1 MISNIIDYRKKW
13 DYLSYKSESKKKIIF
28 LHHTAGYDVF
38 SAEDWLYKLSL
49 KNYREKNSLVGVN
62 YYIGKD
68 GTIIYAIDNEKWA
81 WHSATAN
88 VDFESKTISIEL
100 DNLGFMRYDDSKK
113 YLIDLYNNKWLI
125 KDKHKNLIYASFRT
139 YNFEFIEL
147 EKSWRGFNIYHKYS
161 ESQINSLILLVDNLI
176 RGFNIERKI
185 SKNFLPE
192 QATLNSYVLKDF
204 SGIVNHSQFMGVK
217 TYSTN
222 YLDIIRSYV
231 KWDLSIVFPINEFKQ
246 KLNLIE
252 I

>member
-13 DYLSYKSESKKKIIF
+13 DYLSYKSKSEKKIIF

-125 KDKHKNLIYASFRT
+125 KDKYKNLIYASFR
-139 YNFEFIEL
+139 
-147 EKSWRGFNIYHKYS
+147 S
-161 ESQINSLILLVDNLI
+161 
-176 RGFNIERKI
+176 
-185 SKNFLPE
+185 
-192 QATLNSYVLKDF
+192 
-204 SGIVNHSQFMGVK
+204 
-217 TYSTN
+217 
-222 YLDIIRSYV
+222 
-231 KWDLSIVFPINEFKQ
+231 
-246 KLNLIE
+246 
-252 I
+252 